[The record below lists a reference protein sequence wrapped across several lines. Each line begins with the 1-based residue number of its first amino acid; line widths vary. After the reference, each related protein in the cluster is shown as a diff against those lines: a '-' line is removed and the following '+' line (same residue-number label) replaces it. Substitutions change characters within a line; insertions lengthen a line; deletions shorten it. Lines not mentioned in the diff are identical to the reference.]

1 MRGERDVEEAR
12 VGGGKRE
19 NERTKDKRQSKR
31 KKARLTRLTVRTQNE
46 KHIFFLMK

>member
-19 NERTKDKRQSKR
+19 NERTKERKNKRQKTVE
-31 KKARLTRLTVRTQNE
+31 KKEGSAH
-46 KHIFFLMK
+46 KAHC